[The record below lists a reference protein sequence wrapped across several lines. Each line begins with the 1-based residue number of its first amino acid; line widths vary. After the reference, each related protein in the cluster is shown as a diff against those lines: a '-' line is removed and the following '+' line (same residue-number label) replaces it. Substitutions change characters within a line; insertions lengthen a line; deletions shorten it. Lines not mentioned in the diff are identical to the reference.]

1 LQKRKITSNFYGALR
16 FYQPDISASK
26 SVFDVIFLV
35 DQMVVNE
42 IVVDNT
48 IVNEIVVDN
57 TIVDAIVVYETVV
70 VEMVDDEMLNTKW

>member
-1 LQKRKITSNFYGALR
+1 LR

-26 SVFDVIFLV
+26 SVVDVIFLV

-48 IVNEIVVDN
+48 IVDEKV
-57 TIVDAIVVYETVV
+57 VDAIVV
-70 VEMVDDEMLNTKW
+70 D